1 MKQQLVL
8 ILTAAF
14 ATVTLPSA
22 FAADTDLT
30 ALGPSSSFIESSSI
44 QSSQGD
50 YVRTAAAPGFAAAQA
65 RSNTAWKISRA
76 VVASEAMDALSSR
89 GLHELNPLLANSEGQ
104 FGAKATL
111 LKIGFTGALLGMEY
125 IVMRSHPG
133 AAKVFWK
140 INVISAAVT
149 GGVAAHNLSLH

>member
-65 RSNTAWKISRA
+65 RSYTAWKISLGA

-140 INVISAAVT
+140 INVIS
-149 GGVAAHNLSLH
+149 